1 MLLLLPLIF
10 YGLTAIVLGILRLR
24 GMRMAFL
31 WLLPVFISLACWIIF
46 LVTPIP
52 SSANLLKIPGLF
64 SLSADE
70 GLSFIID
77 SSSWGFI
84 YLVIS
89 LVLGYFLTMV
99 IRLEKEKRTWLWV
112 GWVLLCMAAIFSF
125 SAGNLTTLILAWVLF
140 DLLDILFTYF
150 ILKLNEIRDSLN
162 QFLPSRVISV
172 LLLITAGI
180 FLPAETP
187 QWLPSPLDPAAYFL
201 LLLAGLFRT
210 GLLPTHTLDQPEAEN
225 RSSFLLVKRILPVL
239 AGFSLLSFLP
249 INFLNQISQILLSVF
264 FLILA
269 IVFIILLIQKRRNF
283 TNLWLNS
290 LICLGCIA
298 VISGTPIAML
308 GWGGVA
314 LLGLSIPYFFTHR
327 TDRIKIFALLGVFS
341 LSGIPYSIGA
351 LALAGLTSASSFL
364 WLIPVLPV
372 YVFLLVLFIDDVQMP
387 YDEGRAAE
395 PLYLAVHLMGLFI
408 MSFSSFAILIKNAQ
422 LAGSVLKYW
431 WAGITVVI
439 LCLVMILLK
448 RKVHLKSFSN
458 GKLTNSLVFI
468 NRLFAFQWL
477 EKLWRWLAW
486 FLSGIINFLTQ
497 LLAGEGGVIWAIVI
511 LALLVSLI
519 SIGRS

>member
-24 GMRMAFL
+24 GMRMAYL
-31 WLLPVFISLACWIIF
+31 WLLPIIISLACWIIF
-46 LVTPIP
+46 LVMPIP

-112 GWVLLCMAAIFSF
+112 GWLLLCMAAIISF

-150 ILKLNEIRDSLN
+150 ILKINEIKESLN
-162 QFLPSRVISV
+162 QFLPSRIISV

-187 QWLPSPLDPAAYFL
+187 QWLPSPLAPAAYFL
-201 LLLAGLFRT
+201 LFLAGLFRT
-210 GLLPTHTLDQPEAEN
+210 GLLPSQTLDQPVAEN

-239 AGFSLLSFLP
+239 SGFSLLSFLP
-249 INFLNQISQILLSVF
+249 INFLNHISQVLLSII

-269 IVFIILLIQKRRNF
+269 IAFITLSTHKGKVI
-283 TNLWLNS
+283 TNLWLSS
-290 LICLGCIA
+290 LIFLACIA
-298 VISGTPIAML
+298 VVSGTPIALL

-314 LLGLSIPYFFTHR
+314 LLGLSIPHFFTYH
-327 TDRIKIFALLGVFS
+327 TDRLKIFALLGVFS

-372 YVFLLVLFIDDVQMP
+372 YSFLMVLFIDAVQMP
-387 YDEGRAAE
+387 YDESRAPE
-395 PLYLAVHLMGLFI
+395 PLYLAVHLIGLFI
-408 MSFSSFAILIKNAQ
+408 VALSSFAILIKNVQ
-422 LAGSVLKYW
+422 LAGSVLNYW

-448 RKVHLKSFSN
+448 RKVHLKSYPI
-458 GKLTNSLVFI
+458 GKITNSLVFI

-477 EKLWRWLAW
+477 EKLWQWLAW

>member
-31 WLLPVFISLACWIIF
+31 WLLPVIISLACWIIF
-46 LVTPIP
+46 LVLPIP
-52 SSANLLKIPGLF
+52 SSASLLKIPGLF
-64 SLSADE
+64 SLSTDE
-70 GLSFIID
+70 GLAFIID

-84 YLVIS
+84 YLVVS
-89 LVLGYFLTMV
+89 LVFGYFLTMV

-112 GWVLLCMAAIFSF
+112 GWLLLCMAAIFSF
-125 SAGNLTTLILAWVLF
+125 SAGNLTTLILAWVFF

-150 ILKLNEIRDSLN
+150 ILNIYDLKESPNE
-162 QFLPSRVISV
+162 FLLSRIISV
-172 LLLITAGI
+172 LLLMTAGI

-187 QWLPSPLDPAAYFL
+187 QWLPSPLAPPAYFL
-201 LLLAGLFRT
+201 LFLAGLFRT
-210 GLLPTHTLDQPEAEN
+210 GLLPSHSLDRSPPE
-225 RSSFLLVKRILPVL
+225 SGYSFLLVKRILPVL
-239 AGFSLLSFLP
+239 SGFSLLSYLP
-249 INFLNQISQILLSVF
+249 INFLNPISQILLSSI

-269 IVFIILLIQKRRNF
+269 IMFITLSTHIGKTL
-283 TNLWLNS
+283 TGLWINS

-298 VISGTPIAML
+298 VISGTPISMP

-314 LLGLSIPYFFTHR
+314 VLGLSIPLFFTYR
-327 TDRIKIFALLGVFS
+327 TDRLKIYALLGVFS
-341 LSGIPYSIGA
+341 FSGIPYSIGA

-372 YVFLLVLFIDDVQMP
+372 YAFLLVLLIDAVQMP
-387 YDEGRAAE
+387 NDEGRSPE
-395 PLYLAVHLMGLFI
+395 PLYLAVHLIGLFI
-408 MSFSSFAILIKNAQ
+408 LAFSSFAILIKNAQ
-422 LAGSVLKYW
+422 LAGNVLNYW
-431 WAGITVVI
+431 WVGISVVI

-448 RKVHLKSFSN
+448 RKSHLKSYPN
-458 GKLTNSLVFI
+458 AKLTKSLVFI
-468 NRLFAFQWL
+468 NRLFAFQWM
-477 EKLWRWLAW
+477 EKLWQWLAW

-519 SIGRS
+519 NIGRS